1 MSAPSTTP
9 AGSGGGSEKD
19 TVNAGHA
26 DRAGGVEDLVLKARG
41 LVKRYGG
48 VTAMDGTDFD
58 LRRGEVLAVI
68 GDNGAG
74 KSTLIKALSGA
85 VIPDEGTIWLDG
97 EPVRFTSPLD
107 AREAGIETVY
117 QTLAVA
123 PAMDIAG
130 NLFLGRERRRPGL
143 VGKIFRT
150 LDLPGMRS
158 EAQRQLDALGVAT
171 VQNIGQLVETLSGG
185 QRQAVAVARAAMF
198 ARRLAIMDEPT
209 AALGVRES
217 GMVLDLIR
225 RIRDNGLPVVLIS
238 HNMPQVFEI
247 ADRIHVHRLGRRAAV
262 VKPADYQM
270 NEVVS
275 LMTGALR
282 VGEDGSLIDAK
293 TEQAK
298 TEQAKTEQRARPGG

>member
-1 MSAPSTTP
+1 MNT
-9 AGSGGGSEKD
+9 AGDS
-19 TVNAGHA
+19 
-26 DRAGGVEDLVLKARG
+26 DRASVGVDAAGPAENVVLAARG
-41 LVKRYGG
+41 LVKRYGS
-48 VTAMDGTDFD
+48 VTAINGADFD
-58 LRRGEVLAVI
+58 LCKGEVLAVI

-74 KSTLIKALSGA
+74 KSSLIKALCGA
-85 VIPDEGTIWLDG
+85 LIPDEGTIWLDG
-97 EPVRFTSPLD
+97 KPVRFHSPLD
-107 AREAGIETVY
+107 ARRAGIETVY

-130 NLFLGRERRRPGL
+130 NLFLGREERKKGL
-143 VGKIFRT
+143 LGTVFRT
-150 LDLPGMRS
+150 LDHRKMRQ

-198 ARRLAIMDEPT
+198 ARRLVIMDEPT

-217 GMVLDLIR
+217 AMVLDLIR

-247 ADRIHVHRLGRRAAV
+247 ADRIHVHRLGKRAAV
-262 VKPADYQM
+262 VKPGDYAM
-270 NEVVS
+270 NEVVA

-282 VGEDGSLIDAK
+282 LGEGGELI
-293 TEQAK
+293 EQKA
-298 TEQAKTEQRARPGG
+298 ELNNRPGA

>member
-1 MSAPSTTP
+1 MT
-9 AGSGGGSEKD
+9 GE
-19 TVNAGHA
+19 V
-26 DRAGGVEDLVLKARG
+26 VLKAEG
-41 LVKRYGG
+41 LVKRYGS
-48 VTAMDGTDFD
+48 VTAINGADFD
-58 LRRGEVLAVI
+58 LRAGEVLAVI

-74 KSTLIKALSGA
+74 KSSLIKALCGA
-85 VIPDEGTIWLDG
+85 LIPDEGSIWLDG
-97 EPVRFTSPLD
+97 QPVRFHSPLD
-107 AREAGIETVY
+107 ARNAGIETVY

-143 VGKIFRT
+143 LGTVFRT
-150 LDLPGMRS
+150 LDHKGMRA

-198 ARRLAIMDEPT
+198 ARKLVIMDEPT

-247 ADRIHVHRLGRRAAV
+247 ADRIHVHRLGRRVAV
-262 VKPADYQM
+262 VQPADHAM

-282 VGEDGSLIDAK
+282 LAEDGSLVDQTA
-293 TEQAK
+293 ELNNNRSA
-298 TEQAKTEQRARPGG
+298 G